1 MEDKAKHTA
10 TQTVTINLQ
19 NINDNLPVFIHPRPD
34 GSDLEVVQ
42 ESTAKGTSIYSI
54 EAADSDGDDI
64 EYVFEGQEPSTPV
77 LFTMTDTTV
86 YTSEELDFES
96 GNTNFK
102 LTFR

>member
-19 NINDNLPVFIHPRPD
+19 NINDNLPVFIQPHPD

-54 EAADSDGDDI
+54 EAADSDGGDV

-77 LFTMTDTTV
+77 LFTMTGTTV